1 MKRINTKV
9 IGMFCM
15 IMAVIILSC
24 DADPEVDKTYEE
36 ILAAQPTISAFSPG
50 TASIQS
56 QVTITGTYMNF
67 VTRAFI
73 GGVPAPIYSRENQN
87 TLIIT
92 VPSDAVSGKIRL
104 ETNSGKVAESAD
116 VLTVTYPVPVIQS
129 TLPTQTEVNET
140 ITIEGQNLQVITK
153 ITFGEV
159 DGVIELQDER
169 TIIVRTPNSG
179 PSPLALTYSY
189 NSTSGEVTEVLNP
202 AYVIFIPIPSVT
214 AFPTAILKNTP
225 VAITGQNMN
234 LITSVTLG
242 TEVIT
247 NFTATPTTLTFN
259 PPATM
264 ASGSYTITLGY
275 GDNQTIVSASL
286 PYINRDIQVY
296 FDFETHGTE
305 VISSTAS
312 VATHLIAN
320 TLNGS
325 FPQPPFP
332 GGNNY
337 HHVEILSPNNNGSSI
352 AYIRFSLSANNTWKT
367 VFDQGAFNNNPV
379 LHFWLNTNNTT
390 PTLRLYATSAVSK
403 KLVHYNTGNE
413 WKLVAVRL
421 RDLFPTVTPSDFVSG
436 NYMRMNYLSDNQAN
450 VPLEVNTDWFMI
462 TDGVLTEAGA
472 VDITNVFN

>member
-1 MKRINTKV
+1 MKRIATKLTG
-9 IGMFCM
+9 IFCM
-15 IMAVIILSC
+15 IAAVLILSC
-24 DADPEVDKTYEE
+24 DAETEVDKTYEE
-36 ILAAQPTISAFSPG
+36 ILAAQPTITGFSPG

-67 VTRAFI
+67 VTKAFV
-73 GGVPAPIYSRENQN
+73 GGVEAEIYSRENQS

-92 VPSDAVSGKIRL
+92 VPADAVSGKIRL
-104 ETNSGKVAESAD
+104 ETNSGKVAESTD
-116 VLTVTYPVPVIQS
+116 MLNVTYPVPVIES

-153 ITFGEV
+153 ISFGGV

-169 TIIVRTPNSG
+169 TIIVRTPNNG

-189 NSTSGEVTEVLNP
+189 NTTNGEVTDVLNP
-202 AYVIFIPIPSVT
+202 AYIIFIPVPSVNT
-214 AFPTAILKNTP
+214 FPSAMIKNTP
-225 VAITGQNMN
+225 VVITGQNMN
-234 LITSVTLG
+234 LVTSVTLG

-247 NFTATPTTLTFN
+247 GYTATPTTLTFS
-259 PPATM
+259 PPASM

-275 GDNQTIVSASL
+275 GNNQTIVSPSL

-296 FDFETHGTE
+296 FDFESHGTE

-312 VATHLIAN
+312 VASHLIAN

-332 GGNNY
+332 GGSNY
-337 HHVEILSPNNNGSSI
+337 NHIEMLSPTNNGSSI
-352 AYIRFSLSANNTWKT
+352 AYIRFSLSANTSWKT
-367 VFDQGAFNNNPV
+367 AFDPGAFNNNPV

-390 PTLRLYATSAVSK
+390 PTLRLYATSTVSK
-403 KLVHYNTGNE
+403 KLVHYNTGNQ
-413 WKLVAVRL
+413 WQLVAVRL

-472 VDITNVFN
+472 VDITNTFN